1 MMSGKQSGDRFRH
14 QLISEHQLAH
24 RSGRVPSLPDET
36 SGGQQRRD
44 RSGLHKELL
53 LVPIFIAVFLL
64 SDGSST
70 ASLTWEGSPP
80 WYLPVGLSLTL
91 MLCGGIRYLP
101 LIFVSSV
108 MAAMVNYHRP
118 LFSWCGLPGSTM
130 LYVPYMAGAALLRGR
145 WRLDLKLG
153 TLRDVG
159 RFVLVCFI
167 AAVVTAI
174 GGMLT
179 LLGDG
184 LVKRSEVIKT
194 TVDWLVSDAV
204 AIVSF

>member
-1 MMSGKQSGDRFRH
+1 MSGKHSGDQRRH
-14 QLISEHQLAH
+14 EPISGHQIAH
-24 RSGRVPSLPDET
+24 RSEPAPSLLDKT
-36 SGGQQRRD
+36 SGEQRRRD
-44 RSGLHKELL
+44 RGGLHKKVLF
-53 LVPIFIAVFLL
+53 VAIFITVFLL

-130 LYVPYMAGAALLRGR
+130 LYVPYMAAAALLRGRWR

-153 TLRDVG
+153 TL
-159 RFVLVCFI
+159 
-167 AAVVTAI
+167 
-174 GGMLT
+174 
-179 LLGDG
+179 
-184 LVKRSEVIKT
+184 
-194 TVDWLVSDAV
+194 
-204 AIVSF
+204 